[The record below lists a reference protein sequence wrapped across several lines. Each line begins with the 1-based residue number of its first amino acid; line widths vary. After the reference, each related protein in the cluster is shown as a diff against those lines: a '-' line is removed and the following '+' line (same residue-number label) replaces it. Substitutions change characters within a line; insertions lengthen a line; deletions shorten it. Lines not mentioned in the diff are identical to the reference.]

1 MPYLLI
7 DAHEDLAYSALTFNR
22 NYLKSAD
29 ETRVIERNSE
39 IPEIAGDC
47 CLGWPDWQKGKVA
60 IIFSTFFILPHQ
72 YRSGNWEGVSY
83 RSIDEAEKLLH
94 KQLSYYQRLEGQN
107 SDKFR
112 IIHSSDDLNTIWKN
126 WKKAPDQENTI
137 GLVLLMEGA
146 EGLGNIKSLEEWY
159 DAGLRIVGPVWAG
172 TRYCGGSY
180 EGEGFTD
187 EGRRLLEVMADMKFG
202 LDLSHMTEQSTLEAL
217 DRYEGVVFATHANSR
232 KLLKG
237 AYGERNFTDDTIRRL
252 AEREGVI
259 GVLPLNRF
267 LVPDWTN
274 SSPRD
279 KVSLNHLVDHIDYI
293 CQLTGSSQHVAI
305 GTDFDGGFGYP
316 AIPGELNSI
325 AEIQTLATIL
335 ESRGYLS
342 DDIEAIFGLNWKRIL
357 ERILSA

>member
-7 DAHEDLAYSALTFNR
+7 DAHEDLAYSALTFHR
-22 NYLKSAD
+22 NYLISAD
-29 ETRVIERNSE
+29 ETREYEKNSDT
-39 IPEIAGDC
+39 PEVAGDC
-47 CLGWPDWQKGKVA
+47 CLGWPDWQKGKTAV
-60 IIFSTFFILPHQ
+60 IFSTLFILPHQ

-83 RSIDEAEKLLH
+83 RSIKEAENLLQ
-94 KQLSYYQRLEGQN
+94 KQLSYYQRLEDQN
-107 SDKFR
+107 PDKFR
-112 IIHSSDDLNTIWKN
+112 IIRKLVDFNNIWEAWKN
-126 WKKAPDQENTI
+126 TPDHENPI

-146 EGLGNIKSLEEWY
+146 EGLGNIKSLEQWY
-159 DAGLRIVGPVWAG
+159 QAGLRIVGPVWAG
-172 TRYCGGSY
+172 TRFCGGSY
-180 EGEGFTD
+180 EGGGFTE
-187 EGRRLLEVMADMKFG
+187 EGKQLLDVMADLNYG

-217 DRYEGVVFATHANSR
+217 DRYEGVVFATHANVR
-232 KLLKG
+232 KLLNG

-252 AEREGVI
+252 AEREGVM

-293 CQLTGSSQHVAI
+293 CQLTGSSQHVAV

-316 AIPGELNSI
+316 AIPNELNSI

-335 ESRGYLS
+335 ENRGYQAG
-342 DDIEAIFGLNWKRIL
+342 DIEAIFGLNWKRIL
-357 ERILSA
+357 ERVLTA